1 MAGVHLLM
9 KVRLPFTGLLSERFY
24 TVCLSVGVSDALR
37 MMSHSRV
44 DPAQKRP
51 LLSECGQAE
60 LLAPPGRELAFSLGF
75 FSLFSSYQLQLRVLS
90 VEDLLGVPLSL
101 DEM

>member
-51 LLSECGQAE
+51 LLPECDQAE
-60 LLAPPGRELAFSLGF
+60 LLAPPGRVGF
-75 FSLFSSYQLQLRVLS
+75 FSGIFLPLLFLS
-90 VEDLLGVPLSL
+90 AAAKS
-101 DEM
+101 DEW